1 MHAALDFVDERQ
13 WETNA
18 MNLKL
23 VDRFNDLLVYAFVT
37 AGGSRFLLLH
47 DQRNEENVRNFFHD
61 VHELYLK
68 ILLNPFHSPRAPIV
82 DETFDARVRGRAMP
96 TPRAAVLIAEGEA
109 ALAQGDT
116 QGAIDAFEAAL
127 AVDPGHTPIFLRLAE
142 AARADSLQ
150 GKAIRYYREALTRE
164 PRNLA
169 AIAGEGEALVE
180 KGAVEMAKGSL
191 AKLESLCGESC
202 PETQTLSATIA
213 AGPPARVQTAEAL
226 LPDAAVPQSN

>member
-1 MHAALDFVDERQ
+1 M
-13 WETNA
+13 
-18 MNLKL
+18 
-23 VDRFNDLLVYAFVT
+23 RF
-37 AGGSRFLLLH
+37 
-47 DQRNEENVRNFFHD
+47 
-61 VHELYLK
+61 
-68 ILLNPFHSPRAPIV
+68 
-82 DETFDARVRGRAMP
+82 
-96 TPRAAVLIAEGEA
+96 TPASI
-109 ALAQGDT
+109 ALAIVLTTVSSVGLSQRPDA
-116 QGAIDAFEAAL
+116 QIEPRSIEWQKAGAAAFAAGNLSGATDALESAL
-127 AVDPGHTPIFLRLAE
+127 AVDPRNRAAYIDLAQV
-142 AARADSLQ
+142 ARAQGLQ